1 MPDLRDEIKTALQD
15 FNSKPLRKAAL
26 NLLDILGYRSDRTL
40 VLEGSKPQAFLDL
53 VQSQPAA
60 TKFDPT
66 KALFS
71 DWKSADILFQLTD
84 EGFAKN
90 RASYNEETKTTA
102 RKQTGSFYTPRPIVD
117 YMVDESLKAH
127 LERKLTTESTE
138 NTENGKSRKPTPS
151 DPSSSVLSVSSVV
164 KNSSGT

>member
-15 FNSKPLRKAAL
+15 FNSKPLRKSAL

-53 VQSQPAA
+53 VQSQPTA
-60 TKFDPT
+60 TKFDLT

-84 EGFAKN
+84 DDLASTSSLFKETDIKSGLLRSYLFFAIELKG
-90 RASYNEETKTTA
+90 SDYA
-102 RKQTGSFYTPRPIVD
+102 RVKPRSI
-117 YMVDESLKAH
+117 
-127 LERKLTTESTE
+127 
-138 NTENGKSRKPTPS
+138 
-151 DPSSSVLSVSSVV
+151 
-164 KNSSGT
+164 